1 MGTGRKLA
9 GVVVLAALMAVPA
22 AAGPYASL
30 YRALQVVATPIG
42 GSLITAGDGTRIN
55 GQRQG
60 RLRIVPNRLGK
71 GHRLELD
78 RTFGLDSRGRPE
90 VFDAGPFEMELAG
103 ATQMTLGY
111 TSRFFP
117 VVNGEFVA
125 NNLNYRASVKTGA
138 VDGNIVGTVNL
149 NNAFELNPL
158 GFYTLSVNVSHDNS
172 AIFFDSINDQNAE
185 EIDFDIGP
193 ITARGNL
200 YYDLF
205 VALLSSIGVDTTELA
220 ALTPKSPIDQIN
232 EAIQNAYA
240 DAAAVAGYQ
249 VTAFDSDGL
258 TLEPIESLSPT
269 DDLIP
274 AGDTEAALAGAAP
287 PAAPAIVPEPA
298 TLTLLAA
305 GLLLLHRRRDR

>member
-9 GVVVLAALMAVPA
+9 SVVVLAALMAVPA
-22 AAGPYASL
+22 SAGPYESL
-30 YRALQVVATPIG
+30 YRALFIISTPIG
-42 GSLITAGDGTRIN
+42 GPLIGAGDGTRIN

-90 VFDAGPFEMELAG
+90 VFDAGPFEVELAG

-158 GFYTLSVNVSHDNS
+158 GFYTLSVNVSQDNS

-193 ITARGNL
+193 ITARGNI

-205 VALLSSIGVDTTELA
+205 VALLSSLGVDTTELA

-249 VTAFDSDGL
+249 VTAFDGDGL
-258 TLEPIESLSPT
+258 TLAPIDP
-269 DDLIP
+269 LIP
-274 AGDTEAALAGAAP
+274 PSDLSALSDDATASASP
-287 PAAPAIVPEPA
+287 APAAAAIVPEPA

-305 GLLLLHRRRDR
+305 GLLFLHRRGR

>member
-42 GSLITAGDGTRIN
+42 GPLVRASDGTRIN

-90 VFDAGPFEMELAG
+90 VYDAGPFEVELAG

-138 VDGNIVGTVNL
+138 VDGNITGTVNL
-149 NNAFELNPL
+149 NNTFELNPL
-158 GFYTLSVNVSHDNS
+158 GFYTLSVNVSQDNS

-193 ITARGNL
+193 ITARGNI
-200 YYDLF
+200 YFDIF
-205 VALLSSIGVDTTELA
+205 VALLSSLGVDTTELA

-232 EAIQNAYA
+232 EAIQAGFA

-249 VTAFDSDGL
+249 VSALDGEGL
-258 TLEPIESLSPT
+258 VLEPIESLSPT
-269 DDLIP
+269 GELIP
-274 AGDTEAALAGAAP
+274 TSEDEGVIASAAP
-287 PAAPAIVPEPA
+287 ASAPAIVPEPA
-298 TLTLLAA
+298 AVTLLAA
-305 GLLLLHRRRDR
+305 GLLLLRRRR